1 MIVRAHG
8 PDDVVAALAAARE
21 AGLEVS
27 VRGGGHNVAG
37 RAVTN
42 GGVMIDLA
50 EMKGIDV
57 DPAAQ
62 TVRAEG
68 GVLWSELNDAAAEHG
83 LAVTGGAI
91 STTGIAGYTLG
102 GGLGWLMAKHGLA
115 ADNLLGVELVTAD
128 GEVLDVSAESHPDLF
143 WALRGGGGNFGVATA
158 FTYRVHPLQMVV
170 GGLIAHPIDA
180 GPEMLRFYR
189 DAVAGC
195 SDDFTVFAALVHAPD
210 GSGHKIA
217 GMIVFHT
224 GSEEEAEREIA
235 PFREWGSPLMVEI
248 GPMPYPVMNTILDE
262 GYPAGSLNYWL
273 SSFTNG
279 IPDELIDTAA
289 ERFAS
294 VPSPMSA
301 ILFEHFHGA
310 VTRVG
315 VERHRR
321 AAPLRGLEPAAPERL
336 ARPGRHGRERRVDA
350 GARSTRSSRTSA
362 AAAGSTTSPTT
373 RATTPSAPPTA
384 PTTTGSWRSSAPT
397 TRRTCSGSTTTSC
410 PDAGRPPE
418 SAWRGIPGCPA
429 SSRASGFRLAAALV
443 LRQLV
448 AARLRGAAQR
458 AALVVAVL
466 ADDARAAVSRR
477 APRARASRSPTRG
490 NGCSRCPPR
499 AVADGHRRR
508 ARWLAKR
515 SCCSMS
521 VPWAT
526 QKPTFDSPWSWK
538 PVEWLGQPGQQP
550 HLHALVLVEQRVRA
564 RVRFGRRQLDAVPGA
579 RLDDLRRERLA
590 LGRGENPVVCRDEAG
605 DAAFHHMEVAFD
617 LLLTPG

>member
-1 MIVRAHG
+1 MSVALDAAAVTELAGKVSGPLLTPGDPGYDAARAVHNGLIDKRPGVIVRAHG
-8 PDDVVAALAAARE
+8 AADVVAALAAARD

-42 GGVMIDLA
+42 GGVMIDLS
-50 EMKGIDV
+50 EMKGIEV
-57 DPAAQ
+57 DPEAQ
-62 TVRAEG
+62 TARAEG
-68 GVLWSELNDAAAEHG
+68 GVLWAELNDAAAEHG

-115 ADNLLGVELVTAD
+115 ADNLIGVELVTAE

-158 FTYRVHPLQMVV
+158 FTYRVHPLQMIV

-189 DAVAGC
+189 DAVRGC

-279 IPDELIDTAA
+279 IPDELIDLAA

-301 ILFEHFHGA
+301 IIFEHFHGA

-315 VERHRR
+315 ATDTAVPHRTEGWNLLLPSVWLDPADTAANVEWTRETFAAFKPHFSGGRWLNYLTDDQGEDAIR
-321 AAPLRGLEPAAPERL
+321 AAYGPNYDRLVEVKRTYDPEN
-336 ARPGRHGRERRVDA
+336 V
-350 GARSTRSSRTSA
+350 
-362 AAAGSTTSPTT
+362 
-373 RATTPSAPPTA
+373 
-384 PTTTGSWRSSAPT
+384 
-397 TRRTCSGSTTTSC
+397 
-410 PDAGRPPE
+410 
-418 SAWRGIPGCPA
+418 
-429 SSRASGFRLAAALV
+429 FRL
-443 LRQLV
+443 
-448 AARLRGAAQR
+448 
-458 AALVVAVL
+458 
-466 ADDARAAVSRR
+466 
-477 APRARASRSPTRG
+477 
-490 NGCSRCPPR
+490 N
-499 AVADGHRRR
+499 HNI
-508 ARWLAKR
+508 
-515 SCCSMS
+515 
-521 VPWAT
+521 VP
-526 QKPTFDSPWSWK
+526 
-538 PVEWLGQPGQQP
+538 
-550 HLHALVLVEQRVRA
+550 
-564 RVRFGRRQLDAVPGA
+564 
-579 RLDDLRRERLA
+579 
-590 LGRGENPVVCRDEAG
+590 
-605 DAAFHHMEVAFD
+605 
-617 LLLTPG
+617 